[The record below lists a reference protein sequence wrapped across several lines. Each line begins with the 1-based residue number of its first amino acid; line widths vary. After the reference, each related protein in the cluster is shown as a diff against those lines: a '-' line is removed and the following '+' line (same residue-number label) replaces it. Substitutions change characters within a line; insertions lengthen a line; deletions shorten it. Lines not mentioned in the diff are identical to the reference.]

1 MSLFGQVQEQI
12 RHSAGYLGDRF
23 PERLLAHLLTHRN
36 IIEANVTI
44 NMDDGTERT
53 FQGWRCQH
61 VDVKGPFKGGIRYH
75 PQVSLDEVK
84 SLSAWMSF
92 KTAVVDLPLG
102 GGKG

>member
-1 MSLFGQVQEQI
+1 
-12 RHSAGYLGDRF
+12 
-23 PERLLAHLLTHRN
+23 
-36 IIEANVTI
+36 
-44 NMDDGTERT
+44 MDDGTERT